1 MLRVPGSEKDLLAV
15 KAAGGDVRIVYSP
28 LDAVRLAER
37 NPDKQV
43 VFFAVGF
50 ETTAPAN
57 AMSVGQAHQIGLK
70 NYFLLCSHVLVPP
83 AMEAILSSPANM
95 GGHVKNP
102 SYQMVCTD
110 ETGHAEVVQVSYDPS
125 VITYEQL
132 LDAFWQ
138 MHDPTTPDRQ
148 GFDFGSQ
155 YRSVIFCH
163 DENQRTAAE
172 ASKKRLDESCRLG
185 DPIVTEIVAAGPFYR
200 AEEYHQRYLE
210 KTGQE
215 DHC

>member
-1 MLRVPGSEKDLLAV
+1 MARTKIATF
-15 KAAGGDVRIVYSP
+15 AAGCFWGPEARFRRINGVV
-28 LDAVRLAER
+28 DA
-37 NPDKQV
+37 
-43 VFFAVGF
+43 AVG
-50 ETTAPAN
+50 
-57 AMSVGQAHQIGLK
+57 
-70 NYFLLCSHVLVPP
+70 Y
-83 AMEAILSSPANM
+83 M

-102 SYQMVCTD
+102 TYQMVCTD
-110 ETGHAEVVQVSYDPS
+110 ATGHAEVVQVTYDPS
-125 VITYEQL
+125 IISYEQL
-132 LDAFWQ
+132 LDAFWS

-155 YRSVIFCH
+155 YRSAIFCH
-163 DENQRTAAE
+163 DENQHTAAE
-172 ASKKRLDESCRLG
+172 ASKKRLDESGQLS

>member
-1 MLRVPGSEKDLLAV
+1 MPRTKIATF
-15 KAAGGDVRIVYSP
+15 AAGCFWGPEARFRRIPGVV
-28 LDAVRLAER
+28 DA
-37 NPDKQV
+37 
-43 VFFAVGF
+43 AVG
-50 ETTAPAN
+50 
-57 AMSVGQAHQIGLK
+57 
-70 NYFLLCSHVLVPP
+70 Y
-83 AMEAILSSPANM
+83 M

-102 SYQMVCTD
+102 TYEMVCSD

-125 VITYEQL
+125 VISYEQL
-132 LDAFWQ
+132 LDAFWN

-155 YRSVIFCH
+155 YRSAIFCH
-163 DENQRTAAE
+163 DEKQRAAAL
-172 ASKKRLDESCRLG
+172 ASKKRLDEAGNFG
-185 DPIVTEIVAAGPFYR
+185 DPIVTEIVPAGPFYR

>member
-1 MLRVPGSEKDLLAV
+1 MARTKIATF
-15 KAAGGDVRIVYSP
+15 AAGCFWGPEARFRRIKGVV
-28 LDAVRLAER
+28 DA
-37 NPDKQV
+37 
-43 VFFAVGF
+43 AVG
-50 ETTAPAN
+50 
-57 AMSVGQAHQIGLK
+57 
-70 NYFLLCSHVLVPP
+70 Y
-83 AMEAILSSPANM
+83 M

-102 SYQMVCTD
+102 TYEMVCTD
-110 ETGHAEVVQVSYDPS
+110 QTGHAEVVQVTYDPA

-132 LDAFWQ
+132 LDAFWN

-148 GFDFGSQ
+148 GWDFGSQ

-163 DENQRTAAE
+163 DENQKAAAE
-172 ASKKRLDESCRLG
+172 ASKKQLEEAGQFDA
-185 DPIVTEIVAAGPFYR
+185 PIVTEIVAAGPFYR

>member
-1 MLRVPGSEKDLLAV
+1 MARTKIATF
-15 KAAGGDVRIVYSP
+15 AAGCFWGPEARFRRINGVV
-28 LDAVRLAER
+28 DA
-37 NPDKQV
+37 
-43 VFFAVGF
+43 AVG
-50 ETTAPAN
+50 
-57 AMSVGQAHQIGLK
+57 
-70 NYFLLCSHVLVPP
+70 Y
-83 AMEAILSSPANM
+83 M
-95 GGHVKNP
+95 GGHLKNP
-102 SYQMVCTD
+102 TYQQVCTD
-110 ETGHAEVVQVSYDPS
+110 RTGHAEVVQVTYDPS

-132 LDAFWQ
+132 LDAFWN

-155 YRSVIFCH
+155 YRSAIFYH
-163 DENQRTAAE
+163 DENQKAAAG
-172 ASKKRLDESCRLG
+172 ASKKRLDEAGQFG